1 MDGQVHSLDDE
12 ISLDRYKQ
20 HTIEAVVD
28 RLVISREGE
37 KEEQKAA
44 RTRVTDSVETALK
57 FGEGYVTINL
67 VDKNEDIN
75 FSEHLACPEHGTTI
89 SEVEPRT
96 FSFNTPQGACPD
108 CQGLGSKL
116 EIDPERIIPD
126 ADRTLNE
133 GAIASMEWSGP
144 KEEGGYYWQG
154 LQAAAKAY
162 RIDLDKP
169 VRELTP
175 DQMNII
181 LYGTGDKQVQMTY
194 KNSNG
199 HEFRFWR
206 AFEGVIT
213 NLERRYKET
222 NSEYIREKINEFMSD
237 RPCPTCQG
245 KRLNPAALAVTV
257 DDVNI
262 ITVTSWPVLT
272 TLEWVKKISGKNS
285 PLTSKQK
292 AIAERVLKEISE
304 RLSFLVNVGL
314 GLSDA

>member
-1 MDGQVHSLDDE
+1 
-12 ISLDRYKQ
+12 
-20 HTIEAVVD
+20 
-28 RLVISREGE
+28 
-37 KEEQKAA
+37 
-44 RTRVTDSVETALK
+44 
-57 FGEGYVTINL
+57 
-67 VDKNEDIN
+67 
-75 FSEHLACPEHGTTI
+75 
-89 SEVEPRT
+89 
-96 FSFNTPQGACPD
+96 
-108 CQGLGSKL
+108 L

-126 ADRTLNE
+126 PDRTLNE

-144 KEEGGYYWQG
+144 KEEGGYYWQA
-154 LQAAAKAY
+154 LEAAAKAY

-181 LYGTGDKQVQMTY
+181 LYGTGDRQVQMTY

-199 HEFRFWR
+199 HEFRFSR

-272 TLEWVKKISGKNS
+272 TLDWVKKISGKNS
-285 PLTSKQK
+285 PLPQNRRPSR
-292 AIAERVLKEISE
+292 EY
-304 RLSFLVNVGL
+304 
-314 GLSDA
+314 